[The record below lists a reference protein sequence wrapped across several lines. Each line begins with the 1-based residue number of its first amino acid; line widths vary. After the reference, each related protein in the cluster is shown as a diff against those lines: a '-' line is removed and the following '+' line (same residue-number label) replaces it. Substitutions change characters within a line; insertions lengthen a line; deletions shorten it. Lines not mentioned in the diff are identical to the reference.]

1 MNWQLPA
8 THQSLYLRVIA
19 LITHAIET
27 GALLP
32 GEKLPAERQL
42 AEKLVV
48 NRSTIQHALNELVSN
63 GLLVRKVGS
72 GTWVSTDKWGVLP
85 ENVNWQNYLS
95 TNRFGDPANYLTRL
109 RAMETEPD
117 VINLAHFNISPE
129 LALPISL
136 NHVSAEQLIDQETS
150 VNLSGATVL
159 KRQLVQHLTPLLQQ
173 AIQPDQILITSG
185 AQQAFYLITQGLL
198 SYGDAIAIEKPS
210 YFYQLALFQVAG
222 IRVFGIPLQPD
233 GSLDLVALQK
243 AYYKHHFRFLFVNPN
258 GQNPTGM
265 AMPLAKRRALIK
277 VCQQLKL
284 PIVEDDPFG
293 ISNALNPTSPIVP
306 LKALD
311 PNNVLYVGSLSS
323 LVGSHTRIGWLLAPA
338 SLVTRLADIRQQME
352 AGMSIFPQLIATQFL
367 AQPNLADQVNQQTA
381 QLRQRTQWL
390 HTALQPLADDD
401 QLTYQQPTVD
411 GSSFWVQ
418 LNVNRSLTAADY
430 DQFLTHQVLV
440 RPDFLFGA
448 HQNHIRLG
456 VAYFTKTQISEL
468 RTRLTQILTH
478 FNTQSENPL

>member
-1 MNWQLPA
+1 
-8 THQSLYLRVIA
+8 
-19 LITHAIET
+19 
-27 GALLP
+27 
-32 GEKLPAERQL
+32 
-42 AEKLVV
+42 
-48 NRSTIQHALNELVSN
+48 
-63 GLLVRKVGS
+63 
-72 GTWVSTDKWGVLP
+72 
-85 ENVNWQNYLS
+85 
-95 TNRFGDPANYLTRL
+95 
-109 RAMETEPD
+109 
-117 VINLAHFNISPE
+117 
-129 LALPISL
+129 
-136 NHVSAEQLIDQETS
+136 
-150 VNLSGATVL
+150 
-159 KRQLVQHLTPLLQQ
+159 
-173 AIQPDQILITSG
+173 
-185 AQQAFYLITQGLL
+185 
-198 SYGDAIAIEKPS
+198 
-210 YFYQLALFQVAG
+210 
-222 IRVFGIPLQPD
+222 
-233 GSLDLVALQK
+233 
-243 AYYKHHFRFLFVNPN
+243 
-258 GQNPTGM
+258 
-265 AMPLAKRRALIK
+265 MPLAKRRALIK